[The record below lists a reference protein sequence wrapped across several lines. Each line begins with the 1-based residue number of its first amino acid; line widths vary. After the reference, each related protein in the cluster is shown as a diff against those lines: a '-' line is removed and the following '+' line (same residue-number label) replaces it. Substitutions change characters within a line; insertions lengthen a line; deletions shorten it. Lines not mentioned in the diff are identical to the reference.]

1 MTETTV
7 LVVDDQPL
15 VRAGLVMLVQAEPD
29 LVVVGEAADGDEAV
43 RLARALQ
50 PDVVLMDVRMPG
62 LDGVEATRAITA
74 DAPDVGGDE
83 AGADRTTKV
92 LVLTTFDDD
101 EAVYGTL
108 TAGASG
114 FLLKH
119 AAPRDLPVAIR
130 TVAAGDAWIDPRVA
144 GRVIAAL
151 GAAARRPGRPSGVV
165 ARLTPREQEVLGLM
179 ATGLTTAEIR
189 DRLVIS
195 EATVKT
201 HVARILMKTGS
212 HDRGQAIVLAY
223 QSGLVVPEPS

>member
-1 MTETTV
+1 MTETRV
-7 LVVDDQPL
+7 VVVDDQPL

-29 LVVVGEAADGDEAV
+29 LAVIAEGADGHDAV
-43 RLARALQ
+43 RLARTLR

-74 DAPDVGGDE
+74 DAPDAGGDDD
-83 AGADRTTKV
+83 GSDRTTKV

-119 AAPRDLPVAIR
+119 AAPRDLAAAIR
-130 TVAAGDAWIDPRVA
+130 TVAGGDAWIDPRVA

-151 GAAARRPGRPSGVV
+151 GTAARRPSRPSGLV
-165 ARLTPREQEVLGLM
+165 ARLTPREREVLALM

-212 HDRGQAIVLAY
+212 RDRGQAIVLAY